1 MRNPKQE
8 LGIRDGANG
17 KRFSVNLGMR
27 ANSVGGPCCKGHKKS
42 LPSSGTTDDMA
53 TADDEGH
60 HQLSHA
66 PRLRALAAYGSRGSR
81 RQWRVMGHDGENTRE
96 VGEMERDGGTD
107 LTGEI
112 ERGCS
117 P

>member
-1 MRNPKQE
+1 
-8 LGIRDGANG
+8 
-17 KRFSVNLGMR
+17 
-27 ANSVGGPCCKGHKKS
+27 
-42 LPSSGTTDDMA
+42 
-53 TADDEGH
+53 
-60 HQLSHA
+60 
-66 PRLRALAAYGSRGSR
+66 
-81 RQWRVMGHDGENTRE
+81 MGHDGEKTRE